1 MININPYLTVYVVL
15 MFDAQRNIFERYF
28 EQGEI
33 DDIWDRIER
42 NSDIEKAYF
51 IEIRERY
58 SMELIDSAEV
68 EH

>member
-1 MININPYLTVYVVL
+1 